1 MPFAPSLT
9 QAFDPARNPSG
20 VYRLADTAHPAPIL
34 TTVTDF
40 GWHTGYINGRLVS
53 DKQTFLAAAGQAMAF
68 PSYYGRN
75 WDAFEEMVNDLSW
88 LGLRAAGQDGA
99 MAYHTDYGIGCVLRY
114 DEANRFATAQ
124 PQAWQTALT
133 ILQSASVRWQQEGV
147 AFYVLLHQNRHWNR
161 HLPQLQLPL
170 LHSLD

>member
-1 MPFAPSLT
+1 MPFPPSLM
-9 QAFDPARNPSG
+9 QSFNPARNPSG
-20 VYRLADTAHPAPIL
+20 IYRLDNTAHPGPIL

-88 LGLRAAGQDGA
+88 LGLRAAEQNINADD
-99 MAYHTDYGIGCVLRY
+99 HTDYGIGCILLY
-114 DEANRFATAQ
+114 NEANRFATAQ
-124 PQAWQTALT
+124 PRAWQIALD

-161 HLPQLQLPL
+161 HLPQLHSPL
-170 LHSLD
+170 VH